1 MINKRF
7 SLHDAYSFGVKTVT
21 NHFGFF
27 VVSLLL
33 GACAAAV
40 VLSFLGIIDYM
51 MFKEHFEALINM
63 TSEAMRNPMGVA
75 NYAGVTVHET
85 VRVYLPE
92 VVSKHLAPQTV
103 LSIDLSKED
112 MMAALKMLV
121 PAVLLFKLF
130 LEVIAI
136 GWTKIALDLQ
146 ANKQVEYNY
155 LYKFYALA
163 PRVVVVELIK
173 GVAMLVGLLLFVV
186 PGIFIF
192 QRLRFAKY
200 FVIDKNQSIMDA
212 LKSSWNLTEGSVIH
226 LVGYS
231 IFAFC
236 LMALG
241 RLFFPAMFF
250 LMPLAYQADA
260 NVYRQMVK

>member
-1 MINKRF
+1 MVNKRF
-7 SLHDAYSFGVKTVT
+7 SLHDAYSFGVKTVV

-33 GACAAAV
+33 GATAAAF
-40 VLSFLGIIDYM
+40 VLSILGMLDYM
-51 MFKEHFEALINM
+51 MFREHFEALINM
-63 TSEAMRNPMGVA
+63 ASEAMRNPMGVV
-75 NYAGVTVHET
+75 NYAGVTVHES
-85 VRVYLPE
+85 VKGYLPE
-92 VVSKHLAPQTV
+92 VVSKHLATQTV
-103 LSIDLSKED
+103 LAIDLSKED
-112 MMAALKMLV
+112 IMAAAKMLLPV
-121 PAVLLFKLF
+121 VVLFKLF

-146 ANKQVEYNY
+146 ANKHVEYDY

-163 PRVVVVELIK
+163 PRVIVVELIK

-200 FVIDKNQSIMDA
+200 FVIDKDQSIVEA

-231 IFAFC
+231 IFAFL
-236 LMALG
+236 LMALR
-241 RLFFPAMFF
+241 RLFFPAVFF
-250 LMPLAYQADA
+250 LLPLAYQADA
-260 NVYRQMVK
+260 NVYRQMAK